1 MLLPPPTSTL
11 FPYTTL
17 FRSLQPKTKVCGVAL
32 CADIPDAVGDVRA
45 DRGDRGGDVDEFQN
59 QQQHQLRIYT
69 VAVPTVVRL
78 PLSSS
83 PHTSSSTSPPSPIVT
98 RPGRRYGFPGISTP
112 R

>member
-17 FRSLQPKTKVCGVAL
+17 FRSLQPKTKVCRVAL

-59 QQQHQLRIYT
+59 QQQHQLRID
-69 VAVPTVVRL
+69 RK
-78 PLSSS
+78 S
-83 PHTSSSTSPPSPIVT
+83 HTSELQSRFDLVCRLLLEKKKNKIINNTT
-98 RPGRRYGFPGISTP
+98 LKT
-112 R
+112 